1 MLLCV
6 VFRGLRT
13 PARRDSRFFE
23 YSICGAMSLVEQ
35 RGDEIGE
42 TAESAQQAYGKG

>member
-13 PARRDSRFFE
+13 PARGELRFFE

-35 RGDEIGE
+35 RGDEIGQ
-42 TAESAQQAYGKG
+42 TVKLAQQAHGKS